1 MDEKINPDSAS
12 DQNLEEKVAD
22 ILNENS
28 VDVSPEDIEAF
39 IVVITTLQLHSSV
52 SSDFAKVQIVS
63 MSENGAE
70 WK

>member
-1 MDEKINPDSAS
+1 MDKKINPDSAS
-12 DQNLEEKVAD
+12 DQNLEEKVVD

-39 IVVITTLQLHSSV
+39 IVVITTLQLHSATPERLTMMRI
-52 SSDFAKVQIVS
+52 SD
-63 MSENGAE
+63 NGPG